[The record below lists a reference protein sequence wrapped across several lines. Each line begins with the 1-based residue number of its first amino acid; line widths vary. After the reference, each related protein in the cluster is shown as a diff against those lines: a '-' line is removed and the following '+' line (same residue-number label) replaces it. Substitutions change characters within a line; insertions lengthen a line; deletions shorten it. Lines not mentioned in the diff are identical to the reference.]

1 MVSYFSE
8 AESKGLQ
15 HQSPFKLK
23 IQRLKNW
30 LKSENVVFYA
40 QVWTFM
46 ALVFILPMIPMIM
59 FILTEN
65 QPSINQRVYEELFRH
80 VAKNSESKN
89 TLSLQFSAVC
99 LHVIASFYRLSY
111 LMRSKMM
118 NLISLSLSQIPT
130 TVMSLT
136 MNAKA

>member
-65 QPSINQRVYEELFRH
+65 QPSINQRVYEELFKH

-89 TLSLQFSAVC
+89 IISTLTLSA
-99 LHVIASFYRLSY
+99 VIAY
-111 LMRSKMM
+111 LKIFHFTDSA
-118 NLISLSLSQIPT
+118 T
-130 TVMSLT
+130 
-136 MNAKA
+136 

>member
-46 ALVFILPMIPMIM
+46 ALVFILPMIPMLM
-59 FILTEN
+59 FIYTEN
-65 QPSINQRVYEELFRH
+65 SPSINPQVFKELFEN
-80 VAKNSESKN
+80 VKQN
-89 TLSLQFSAVC
+89 AV
-99 LHVIASFYRLSY
+99 
-111 LMRSKMM
+111 
-118 NLISLSLSQIPT
+118 
-130 TVMSLT
+130 
-136 MNAKA
+136 